1 MRSKA
6 SSPAQAIPTLHEVQ
20 KALAERS
27 LSDFIRLGWRYID
40 PQTFVSNWHIDAICE
55 HLKAVSEGQSRRL
68 LINIPPRHMKSLG
81 VSVAWP
87 AWTWAQETRGP
98 LIGPQV
104 RWLFASYAQTLS
116 IRDSVKCRRLIE
128 SPWFQEMW
136 GSRFKLTSDQNT
148 KIRFDNDAH
157 GYRLAT
163 SVDGALTGEGGD
175 VVVVDDP
182 HNVREAESEAVRNSV
197 LSWWDEAMST
207 RLNDPKTGAYVVIMQ
222 RVHEKDLSGHILARN
237 NGWDHL
243 CLPARYEPDHPHV
256 YGGDPRSHPGQLLWP
271 ARVGETELST
281 LERSLG
287 SYGSAGQLQ
296 QRPAPREGGLFK
308 RHWFKIVRAAP
319 ANLTR
324 VRAWDLAASE
334 AKQGSD
340 PAYTAGLKMGRAPDG
355 TLYIEDVRRAQLS
368 PGGVEAMIL
377 NTAREDGK
385 ACRISLPQDP
395 GQAGKSQAQYFV
407 KQLFGFNV
415 RTSPETGDKLTRAE
429 PVSAQAEAG
438 NIHLVEG
445 AWNDAFLDEVASF
458 PNGTFKDQVDALS
471 RAFMELG
478 KRSRSLMD
486 LYADVA

>member
-1 MRSKA
+1 
-6 SSPAQAIPTLHEVQ
+6 VQ
-20 KALAERS
+20 KELAERG

-40 PQTFVSNWHIDAICE
+40 PQTFISNWHIDAICE
-55 HLKAVSEGQSRRL
+55 HLEAVSAGQSRRL

-87 AWTWAQETRGP
+87 AWTWAQKPRGA
-98 LIGPQV
+98 LAGPHV

-128 SPWFQEMW
+128 SPWYQANW
-136 GSRFKLTSDQNT
+136 GDRLKLTSDQNT

-175 VVVVDDP
+175 IVVVDDP

-207 RLNDPKTGAYVVIMQ
+207 RLNDPRTGAYVVIMQ

-237 NGWDHL
+237 HGWDHL
-243 CLPARYEPDHPHV
+243 CIPARYEPDHPHA
-256 YGGDPRSHPGQLLWP
+256 YAKDRRKAAGELLWP

-319 ANLTR
+319 AGLTR
-324 VRAWDLAASE
+324 VRAWDLAATE
-334 AKQGSD
+334 AKQGTT
-340 PAYTAGLKMGRAPDG
+340 PAYTAGLKMGRAVNGD
-355 TLYIEDVRRAQLS
+355 LYIEDVRRDRLS
-368 PGGVEAMIL
+368 PGGVEAMIV
-377 NTAREDGK
+377 NTAKQDGK
-385 ACRISLPQDP
+385 ECRISLPQDP
-395 GQAGKSQAQYFV
+395 GQAGKAQAQYLIR
-407 KQLFGFNV
+407 QLQGFNA
-415 RTSPETGDKLTRAE
+415 RATPETGDKLTRAE

-438 NIHLVEG
+438 NIYLVEG
-445 AWNDAFLDEVASF
+445 DWNDAFLNEVASF
-458 PNGTFKDQVDALS
+458 PNGAFKDQVDAMS
-471 RAFMELG
+471 RAFMEVAKAG
-478 KRSRSLMD
+478 PSLMD
-486 LYADVA
+486 LYGDAAA